1 MILRMYAI
9 DSIAIHSVDDD
20 DKDEDESIL
29 HNTEWWSDLCRIS
42 VGSHVSSLWY
52 RITCLANKLCSI
64 QSMDSLALLLP
75 TPLWQFLQLKYC
87 PGELVKRI
95 RKGA

>member
-20 DKDEDESIL
+20 DKDDESIL

-42 VGSHVSSLWY
+42 VESDVSSLWY
-52 RITCLANKLCSI
+52 RITCLAIKLCSI
-64 QSMDSLALLLP
+64 QSMDSLALPLP
-75 TPLWQFLQLKYC
+75 TPPWQ
-87 PGELVKRI
+87 G
-95 RKGA
+95 